1 MRWMAS
7 RYGWV
12 SRTRQIGDRTA
23 GRLGLS
29 GCRPLLCLLICLL
42 FAGAMPAAAAPKRTG
57 GDALDLPEPVQRTV
71 KYFGDIHPLLAEHCV
86 SCHGPEK
93 QKGGLRLDS
102 REMALAGGESYGP
115 AIVPG
120 KSAESPL
127 LLFMAHLEPG
137 MEMPPKE
144 DDKLAAEALAL
155 VRAWIDQGAEWPATA
170 GPKTNGGSTL
180 GNQEMFFQKAATHW
194 SFQPVT
200 KADAASLVHGAA
212 TIDRLVD
219 STRQEK
225 GLPGSPRAAAAT
237 LLKRLHF
244 DLTGLPPAPEEL
256 DRFVADFARDADAA
270 VTAKVDELLD
280 SPHFGERWGRY
291 WLDIA
296 RYADAQDFFP
306 AQDLRYPFAWTYRD
320 YVIAAFNTDKPYYQF
335 IREQLAADL
344 LGLPEDDPTLAALGL
359 LTVGPRFLRKTDEQI
374 NDRIDVVTRG
384 LMGLT
389 VACARCHDHKFDP
402 IPTADFYA
410 LYGVFESSV
419 IPDPLPVI
427 APPHIKADPTL
438 RAEYETARGKVRTSI
453 DALNVRERTKAITET
468 VANPQAYFDA
478 LAEVL
483 SGKKSIGAILNT
495 TKLSPVALPS
505 LNVQRTAVK
514 KASADPKNAVLA
526 PLAKLMAA
534 PSRQQLQMLETMLD
548 SGIAP
553 GTDTAIHPL
562 VLSVLRE
569 KKPATEEAVVRAC
582 GSILAAATAEPDDD
596 SKRQVREAFTAS
608 DSLLDFPLAEVEKTA
623 ATSVDARKEYTKA
636 YAELAELENT
646 HPGAPVRAMVLKD
659 ADKPVKPV
667 VFVRGDAKNRGDAVD
682 RRFLSV
688 LDPQKTPFSPTQSG
702 RKELAEH
709 IAGPANPLT
718 PRVWANHVWRHLLGR
733 PLVKTTGDFGLQSE
747 PPTHPQLLD
756 WLASALVQRG
766 WSTKQLV
773 RDIVTSATYQ
783 QASADRPD
791 GTEKDPDNNWLWRA
805 NRRRLDLEAM
815 RDAMLV
821 VSGRFDPAMGG
832 RAVPLST
839 APFTGRRT
847 IYGAVNRVQ
856 MDPMFGTFDFPSP
869 DMANTER
876 AQTSVPQ
883 QALFALNDAFIIEQA
898 RALAARAIEETAG
911 VEAGT
916 DIAVTRAMYRRV
928 FQRPP
933 SPEEESLA
941 RRLMADAVAA
951 PGDVARGTWQNG
963 FGSADPAVPR
973 DRGFTPL
980 AHFDPQAKRYQGAAT
995 FPDREHGFVSVS
1007 AGGGHPGD
1015 GIGMA
1020 SVRRW
1025 TAPDDGEVAISGEIS
1040 VGATGGGDGIRARI
1054 ISSRAGQLGEWIVD
1068 RSNGVSSATL
1078 IPKVQVVAGEILDFT
1093 VDCRE
1098 TTTSD
1103 GYRWAPVLRSLQ
1115 MPEQSS
1121 GFQNTLWDA
1130 QADFVAPPPP
1140 RLTPLEQM
1148 AQALLMTNEFMFVD

>member
-1 MRWMAS
+1 MRLARALGPTSTRVAS
-7 RYGWV
+7 LMV
-12 SRTRQIGDRTA
+12 
-23 GRLGLS
+23 
-29 GCRPLLCLLICLL
+29 LLRGSVLCVLLV
-42 FAGAMPAAAAPKRTG
+42 AVPMPAVAAPKRPAV
-57 GDALDLPEPVQRTV
+57 DSLDLPEPVQRTV
-71 KYFGDIHPLLAEHCV
+71 KYFGDIHPVLAEKCV

-93 QKGGLRLDS
+93 QHGGLRLDS
-102 REMALAGGESYGP
+102 REMAVAGGDSYGP

-120 KSAESPL
+120 KAAESPL

-137 MEMPPKE
+137 MEMPPKQ
-144 DDKLAAEALAL
+144 DDRVAEETLSI
-155 VRAWIDQGAEWPATA
+155 VRTWIDQGAEWPATTA
-170 GPKTNGGSTL
+170 LASTAPAL
-180 GNQEMFFQKAATHW
+180 GDQELFFRKAATHW

-200 KADAASLVHGAA
+200 KADPESLAHGAA
-212 TIDRLVD
+212 TIDRLVE
-219 STRQEK
+219 SARLEQ
-225 GLPGSPRAAAAT
+225 GLAGSPRADAAT

-244 DLTGLPPAPEEL
+244 DLSGLPPSPEEM
-256 DRFVADFARDADAA
+256 DRFMAEFGRDADAA
-270 VTAKVDELLD
+270 VAAKVDELLA

-320 YVIAAFNTDKPYYQF
+320 YVIAAFNADKPYDQF

-344 LGLPEDDPTLAALGL
+344 LDLPADDPTLAALGL
-359 LTVGPRFLRKTDEQI
+359 LTVGPRFLKKTEEQI

-410 LYGVFESSV
+410 LYGVFQSAV

-427 APPHIKADPTL
+427 SLPNVTVDPAL
-438 RAEYETARGKVRTSI
+438 RTDYEAARGKVRQAI
-453 DALNVRERTKAITET
+453 DALNQRERAKA
-468 VANPQAYFDA
+468 VAEALAQPEAYFDA
-478 LAEVL
+478 LADAQ
-483 SGKKSIGAILNT
+483 SGKKSIGAILNS

-505 LNVQRTAVK
+505 LGVQKAAVK
-514 KASADPKNAVLA
+514 KAAGTIEDPVLA
-526 PLAKLMAA
+526 PLARLMAA
-534 PSRQQLQMLETMLD
+534 PPKRQPEMLEAMLA
-548 SGIAP
+548 SGLVP
-553 GTDTAIHPL
+553 GTEIAIHPL
-562 VLSVLRE
+562 VLGVLRE
-569 KKPATEEAVVRAC
+569 NKPASEEAVVRTC
-582 GSILAAATAEPDDD
+582 GGILAAAAAEPDDA
-596 SKRQVREAFTAS
+596 SKKQVRDAFTAGGG
-608 DSLLDFPLAEVEKTA
+608 LLDFPLAEVEKTA
-623 ATSVDARKEYTKA
+623 ATSIDARKEYQQA
-636 YAELAELENT
+636 YADLAELENT

-667 VFVRGDAKNRGDAVD
+667 IFVRGDAAKRGDPVD
-682 RRFLSV
+682 RRFLEV
-688 LDPQKTPFSPTQSG
+688 LDPEKTPFSPTQSG
-702 RKELAEH
+702 RKELAGH
-709 IAGPANPLT
+709 IASPANPLT
-718 PRVWANHVWRHLLGR
+718 PRVWANQVWRHLLGR
-733 PLVKTTGDFGLQSE
+733 ALVKTTSDFGLQSE
-747 PPTHPQLLD
+747 PPTHPALLD

-791 GTEKDPDNNWLWRA
+791 GTEKDPDNTWLWRA

-815 RDAMLV
+815 RDAMLA
-821 VSGRFDPAMGG
+821 VSGHLDPAMGG
-832 RAVPLST
+832 RAVTLST

-847 IYGAVNRVQ
+847 VYGFVDRVQ
-856 MDPMFGTFDFPSP
+856 MDPMFSTFDFPSP
-869 DMANTER
+869 DTASTER
-876 AQTSVPQ
+876 PQTIVPQ

-898 RALAARAIEETAG
+898 RAIAAKAHEAAAG
-911 VEAGT
+911 AGA
-916 DIAVTRAMYRRV
+916 DQDNAVTRAMYRRV

-933 SPEEESLA
+933 APEEEALA
-941 RRLMADAVAA
+941 RQLMADTIAA
-951 PGDVARGTWQNG
+951 PGEIARSTWQNG

-973 DRGFTPL
+973 EEAFTPL
-980 AHFDPQAKRYQGAAT
+980 PHFDAQARRYQGAAT
-995 FPDREHGFVSVS
+995 FPDRQHGYVCVS

-1015 GIGMA
+1015 GIAMA

-1025 TAPDDGEVAISGEIS
+1025 TAQYDGEFAVSGEIS
-1040 VGATGGGDGIRARI
+1040 VGATGGGDGIRARV

-1068 RSNGVSSATL
+1068 RTNGVSSATL
-1078 IPKVQVVAGEILDFT
+1078 IPRVRVVAGEILDFT

-1103 GYRWAPVLRSLQ
+1103 GYRWAPVLQSLQ
-1115 MPEQSS
+1115 MPEQVSRN
-1121 GFQNTLWDA
+1121 QKTVWDA

>member
-1 MRWMAS
+1 MRHSPAPRPMNT
-7 RYGWV
+7 GFT
-12 SRTRQIGDRTA
+12 SRTHLLFGPV
-23 GRLGLS
+23 LGLLVVAVAV
-29 GCRPLLCLLICLL
+29 R
-42 FAGAMPAAAAPKRTG
+42 AGAAPKRPG
-57 GDALDLPEPVQRTV
+57 VDPLDLPEPAQRTV
-71 KYFGDIHPLLAEHCV
+71 KYFGDIHPVLAEKCV

-93 QKGGLRLDS
+93 QHGGLRLDS

-120 KSAESPL
+120 KAAESPL

-137 MEMPPKE
+137 MEMPPRKE
-144 DDKLAAEALAL
+144 GRLAEVTLSL
-155 VRAWIDQGAEWPATA
+155 VRAWIDQGAEWPATTGA
-170 GPKTNGGSTL
+170 AATL
-180 GNQEMFFQKAATHW
+180 GNQELFFQKAATHW

-200 KADAASLVHGAA
+200 KADTAALAHGAA

-219 STRQEK
+219 STRREK
-225 GLPGSPRAAAAT
+225 GLPGSPRADAAT

-244 DLTGLPPAPEEL
+244 DLTGLPPAPEEM
-256 DRFVADFARDADAA
+256 DRFAADFARDADAA
-270 VTAKVDELLD
+270 VTAKVDELLA

-306 AQDLRYPFAWTYRD
+306 TQDLRYPFAWTYRD
-320 YVIAAFNTDKPYYQF
+320 YVIAAFNADKPYDQF

-344 LGLPEDDPTLAALGL
+344 LGLPADDPTLAALGL
-359 LTVGPRFLRKTDEQI
+359 MTVGPRFLRKTDEQI

-410 LYGVFESSV
+410 LYGVFQSSV

-438 RAEYETARGKVRTSI
+438 RAEYEEARGKVRASI
-453 DALNVRERTKAITET
+453 DALNARERTKA
-468 VANPQAYFDA
+468 VAAAMAAPEAYFQA
-478 LAEVL
+478 LAEVRA
-483 SGKKSIGAILNT
+483 GKKSVGAILNT
-495 TKLSPVALPS
+495 TKLSPVALQS
-505 LNVQRTAVK
+505 LEAQRAAVK
-514 KASADPKNAVLA
+514 KAAADQKDGVLA
-526 PLAKLMAA
+526 PLAKLMAEA
-534 PSRQQLQMLETMLD
+534 PARQPQLLEAMLE
-548 SGIAP
+548 SGSTP

-562 VLSVLRE
+562 VLEVLRE

-582 GSILAAATAEPDDD
+582 GGILAAATAEPDDAA
-596 SKRQVREAFTAS
+596 KRQVREAFTAGGG
-608 DSLLDFPLAEVEKTA
+608 LLDFSIADVEKAA
-623 ATSVDARKEYTKA
+623 ATSLDARKEYEKA
-636 YAELAELENT
+636 YADLAELENT
-646 HPGAPVRAMVLKD
+646 HRGAPVRAMVLED
-659 ADKPVKPV
+659 VDKPVKPV

-682 RRFLSV
+682 RRFLEV
-688 LDPQKTPFSPTQSG
+688 LDPRKTPFSATQSG
-702 RKELAEH
+702 RRELAEH
-709 IAGPANPLT
+709 IASPANPLT
-718 PRVWANHVWRHLLGR
+718 PRVWANQVWRHLLGR
-733 PLVKTTGDFGLQSE
+733 PLVRTTGDFGLQSE

-791 GTEKDPDNNWLWRA
+791 GMEKDPDNTWLWRA
-805 NRRRLDLEAM
+805 HRRRLDLEAM

-847 IYGAVNRVQ
+847 IYGFVARVQ
-856 MDPMFGTFDFPSP
+856 LDPMFSTFDFPSP
-869 DMANTER
+869 DMASTER

-898 RALAARAIEETAG
+898 RALAARAHDEATG
-911 VEAGT
+911 VETGKDA
-916 DIAVTRAMYRRV
+916 AVIRAMYRRV

-951 PGDVARGTWQNG
+951 PGDIPVGTWQNG

-973 DRGFTPL
+973 EKAFSPL
-980 AHFDPQAKRYQGAAT
+980 PHFDPQAKRYQGAAT

-1015 GIGMA
+1015 GIAMA
-1020 SVRRW
+1020 AVRRW
-1025 TAPDDGEVAISGEIS
+1025 TAPVDGEVAISGEIS
-1040 VGATGGGDGIRARI
+1040 IGATGSGDGVRARV

-1068 RSNGVSSATL
+1068 RSNGVSASTL
-1078 IPKVQVVAGEILDFT
+1078 VPKVQVVAGDILDFT

-1103 GYRWAPVLRSLQ
+1103 GFRWAPVLRSLQ
-1115 MPEQSS
+1115 MPEQASAS
-1121 GFQNTLWDA
+1121 AKTVWDA

-1140 RLTPLEQM
+1140 RLTPREQM